1 MEYLIYKVFKALDP
15 TGTNEKKYRALFEP
29 MSDSQFDK
37 FFRNLFKS
45 EDSYLILDVVEYE
58 RPLTLESIEKAA
70 AILKVPL
77 FEKVF
82 LPHMSGDPDHPT
94 VTKMEVPVGYVHLKP
109 IELYSRTIEQFIV
122 KNLFNCWKLLA
133 G

>member
-1 MEYLIYKVFKALDP
+1 MEDLIYKVFKALDP